1 MTLLAIMFFYSNMLL
16 KDFLRGVVISGLIFI
31 VLIYVIHILTQY
43 EGPWGYAQCY
53 KVIQDFMVTGLFAG
67 QQYYIHHVP
76 ERRLNRTE
84 RFYAFTIQIQI
95 IQLLIF
101 IE

>member
-1 MTLLAIMFFYSNMLL
+1 MTLLVIIFILFNYVIERLFA
-16 KDFLRGVVISGLIFI
+16 GVVISGLIFI

-43 EGPWGYAQCY
+43 EGPWGYAQY
-53 KVIQDFMVTGLFAG
+53 
-67 QQYYIHHVP
+67 QYYIHHVP